1 MELTLR
7 DAWVLLAYTG
17 ETARVSNPE
26 MELNTR
32 TGESMAL
39 SFYVPPIIGA
49 TGEHVEA
56 SLTTIYEV
64 VFLEDGCLDNEY
76 IWQDENGDPIPE
88 KFNPVPVE
96 LDPFQHDLKA
106 RCQ

>member
-1 MELTLR
+1 
-7 DAWVLLAYTG
+7 
-17 ETARVSNPE
+17 
-26 MELNTR
+26 
-32 TGESMAL
+32 
-39 SFYVPPIIGA
+39 
-49 TGEHVEA
+49 
-56 SLTTIYEV
+56 

-96 LDPFQHDLKA
+96 LDPYQHDIKA